1 MVEGREKAVITMA
14 GANPQLGELFCAS
27 ALMHNSSISIEYQG
41 RHVSYGQLYDRVSR
55 TTSMLT
61 SQDLRRGHC
70 VALLSRNRPEFLEV
84 NLADA
89 NLGVEGPQSRDTVA
103 RRNSRA
109 SFEEQKA
116 SAKGVRL
123 YGALAD
129 ISLRTSSP
137 R

>member
-1 MVEGREKAVITMA
+1 
-14 GANPQLGELFCAS
+14 
-27 ALMHNSSISIEYQG
+27 
-41 RHVSYGQLYDRVSR
+41 
-55 TTSMLT
+55 
-61 SQDLRRGHC
+61 LRRGHC

-89 NLGVEGPQSRDTVA
+89 NLGVEGLQSRDTVA

-116 SAKGVRL
+116 SVKGVRL

-129 ISLRTSSP
+129 ISLRTSLP